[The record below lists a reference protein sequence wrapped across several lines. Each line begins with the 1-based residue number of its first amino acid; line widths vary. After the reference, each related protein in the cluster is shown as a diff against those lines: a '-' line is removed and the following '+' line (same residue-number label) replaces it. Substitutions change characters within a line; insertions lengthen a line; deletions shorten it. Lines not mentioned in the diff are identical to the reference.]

1 MEISFPL
8 DLRQGSWNSAV
19 SRQPDC
25 SEEAPTGLKMVR
37 SSAASST
44 GARKQLPFGGDD
56 RKTLYFT
63 NYYFLGAVNVK
74 ISVLSIPTP
83 KSDSEKVVVGGSTA
97 KTSATG
103 TATHTR
109 NREDGAPGQWMPLA
123 ARVHSSCC
131 CRNCLLGQEL
141 TFRAPRRG
149 CNFSPKTIR
158 PKQQRLGNQKDNGDE
173 IHAWL
178 LLRRVRGADRGSRVG
193 EGL

>member
-1 MEISFPL
+1 MEMEISFPL

-103 TATHTR
+103 TATHTHEIER
-109 NREDGAPGQWMPLA
+109 TVRPVSGCPWQPGCIRHVA
-123 ARVHSSCC
+123 AGTVSS
-131 CRNCLLGQEL
+131 GK
-141 TFRAPRRG
+141 
-149 CNFSPKTIR
+149 S
-158 PKQQRLGNQKDNGDE
+158 
-173 IHAWL
+173 
-178 LLRRVRGADRGSRVG
+178 
-193 EGL
+193 